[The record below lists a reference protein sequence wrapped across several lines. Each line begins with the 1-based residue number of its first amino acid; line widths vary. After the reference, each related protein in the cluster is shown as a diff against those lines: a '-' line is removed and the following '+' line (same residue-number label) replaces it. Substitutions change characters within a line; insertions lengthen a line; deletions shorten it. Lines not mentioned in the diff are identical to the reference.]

1 MLYIYICIGYIY
13 TFPFILAYI
22 DLRTEPGGRGF
33 QIYISQYKRKSIY
46 ITYLENIY
54 PFEYQKHPFFTFL
67 KIYIQDMQS
76 IY

>member
-1 MLYIYICIGYIY
+1 MSILSIGYIY

-33 QIYISQYKRKSIY
+33 QVYISQYKKKSIY

-54 PFEYQKHPFFTFL
+54 PL
-67 KIYIQDMQS
+67 
-76 IY
+76 